1 MGEKALSD
9 LEECRQIL
17 ETQEEMIC
25 KYRPDTTLTFV
36 NRAYCEMAGR
46 SREELLGEKL
56 FDIFPEENHD
66 IIRNNIEKLGRS
78 NEKNSYE
85 HPMRM
90 PDDEIRYF
98 QWKQHA
104 LFDGEGELEEI
115 LAVGSDITEKV
126 EARNELKD
134 ALDYR
139 NSILEIIPD
148 IIIRYDSDGTY
159 LDIITSQEEKLISPR
174 DELLGSRI
182 EEVFPKEEGQKFLEK
197 IQEALSTGEIKTL
210 EYCISTPAGRKWF
223 EARITS
229 LSEEE
234 VISLIID
241 ITDRKNQQKELRLSR
256 FALDMAPVGIFL
268 VTPKGSFDYVNQEAA
283 EMLGYEREELIGR
296 KISDINPDF
305 PEEKRQERFERVKK
319 GKADKIIEV
328 ELETST
334 GERFPAEIMRSYIS
348 YEDQEYEL
356 SFARDINER
365 KKWER
370 QLKYKTFHDE
380 LTGLYNRTYLS
391 QEMERLDTARQL
403 PISVIMIDVNGL
415 KIIND
420 TFGHKKGD
428 EILQK
433 AAGILK
439 SVTRDEDVLARYGGD
454 EFLLFLP
461 RTDNEIAHDIYERI
475 EKRCLETREDDFP
488 LSLGM
493 GIATK
498 TDPDEEMNEV
508 IKRADDNML
517 QDKLVNN
524 KSRKNRLVK
533 GLLDTL
539 GAKSDETRAHATRM
553 KKLAHKLGERVGVTN
568 SEMNRLTLLATLHDI
583 GKTSVPEEILTK
595 TGDLTEKEWEQIR
608 EHPEKGYKIASATD
622 EFAVIAEEVL
632 SHHERWDGSG
642 YPRELEGEEIP
653 FLARIIAIVDAYDV
667 MTSGRPYKDPMSKE
681 EALKEIERNAGSQF
695 DPRLADSFID
705 LMREEENPGK
715 S

>member
-1 MGEKALSD
+1 MAEAFNN

-17 ETQEEMIC
+17 ETQQEMIC
-25 KYRPDTTLTFV
+25 KYKPDTTLTFV

-46 SREELLGEKL
+46 SREELVGKRVL
-56 FDIFPEENHD
+56 DIFPEENHD
-66 IIRNNIEKLGRS
+66 VIRKNISKLGQE

-85 HPMRM
+85 YPIKM
-90 PDDEIRYF
+90 PDGRMRFHE
-98 QWKQHA
+98 WSQHA
-104 LFDGEGELEEI
+104 FFDEEGELKEI
-115 LAVGSDITEKV
+115 LAVGRDITERV
-126 EARNELKD
+126 EARDRLEE

-139 NSILEIIPD
+139 NSILEVIPD
-148 IIIRYDSDGTY
+148 IIIHYDSEGKY
-159 LDIITSQEEKLISPR
+159 LDIMTSQEDKLISPKE
-174 DELLGSRI
+174 ELLGRRI
-182 EEVFPKEEGQKFLEK
+182 EEVFPAEEGQRFKEK
-197 IQEALSTGEIKTL
+197 IQMALNTCEIQTL
-210 EYCISTPAGRKWF
+210 EYCIPTPAGEKWF

-229 LSEEE
+229 LNDEE

-241 ITDRKNQQKELRLSR
+241 ITERKNQEKELELSQ

-268 VTPKGSFDYVNQEAA
+268 VSPEGVFDYVNQEAA
-283 EMLGYEREELIGR
+283 EMLDYSREELTGR

-305 PEEKRQERFERVKK
+305 PEKRRAERFERVKR

-328 ELETST
+328 ELETSG
-334 GERFPAEIMRSYIS
+334 GERFPAEVMRSYIG
-348 YEDQEYEL
+348 YKDYEYEL
-356 SFARDINER
+356 TFVRSIVER

-380 LTGLYNRTYLS
+380 LTGLYNRTFLT

-433 AAGILK
+433 AADILT

-461 RTDNEIAHDIYERI
+461 QTDNKIAHDIYERI
-475 EKRCLETREDDFP
+475 ERKCEEIQEDDFP

-498 TDPDEEMNEV
+498 TEPDEDINDI
-508 IKRADDNML
+508 IKEADDNML

-539 GAKSDETRAHATRM
+539 GAKSDETRDHALRL
-553 KKLAHKLGERVGVTN
+553 KRLAQKLGKEVGVSN
-568 SEMNRLTLLATLHDI
+568 SELNRLALLATLHDI
-583 GKTSVPEEILTK
+583 GKTTIPGRILTK
-595 TGDLTEKEWEQIR
+595 PGDLTENEWYQIKK
-608 EHPEKGYKIASATD
+608 HPEKGYMIASASD

-632 SHHERWDGSG
+632 SHHEHWDGSG
-642 YPRELEGEEIP
+642 YPRGLEGEEIP
-653 FLARIIAIVDAYDV
+653 FLARIISIVDAYDV
-667 MTSGRPYKDPMSKE
+667 MTSGRPYKKAVKKE
-681 EALKEIERNAGSQF
+681 KALKEIKENAGSQF
-695 DPRLADSFID
+695 DPELARAFID
-705 LMREEENPGK
+705 IMRDDDE
-715 S
+715 